1 MGFFDINQEI
11 INNKDKSFN
20 KKIMLHKEIIII
32 RSVNILQKIIYI
44 LNNLI
49 YSQIIEGPYI
59 KGK

>member
-44 LNNLI
+44 LNLAI
-49 YSQIIEGPYI
+49 MP
-59 KGK
+59 